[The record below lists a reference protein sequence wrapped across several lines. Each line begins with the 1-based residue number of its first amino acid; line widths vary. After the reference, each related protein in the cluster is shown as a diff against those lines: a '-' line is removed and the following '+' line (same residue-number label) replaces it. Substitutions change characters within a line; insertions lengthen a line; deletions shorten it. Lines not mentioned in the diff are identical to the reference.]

1 MSSEALQSEI
11 TRLRK
16 QLKDALAQNRQL
28 EAAAAARTE
37 ILEIPSDD
45 ESEAIWGKAHNIWLC
60 PDCLAE
66 IDDTVCSIC
75 GEDFDVGFQGLLGTR
90 GPGLT
95 NEYRLRESMS
105 TLATVSDAEHIDRL
119 PPSKTAAANLDADLL
134 PLSRIPASW
143 QTSEADIA
151 EYRQLIVRGATTLM
165 ISTFSLHFDPQ
176 EGIIAYADDTLFDE
190 FSGPA
195 MKDGDVWKI
204 HLGSRVE
211 LEPEDHDGSEFIE
224 GLLEDAML
232 FLPSIRRWSTKKVQ
246 DGVWVTKPSKRL
258 SKAWTEEYDC
268 NSDDSDWESGSGAE
282 GAKGDGGE
290 WDSDEDNLE
299 VAESWEP
306 EECLNDAETE
316 EPVLVNRYYESD
328 ASSGEEDEGGDMD
341 DTQPS
346 SSTLTDVKEEEPGE
360 KVTNEADVNM
370 DSATEDASSQSDGD
384 VCGSDWDSDEELSG
398 DDMAML
404 ITEAVHADCRI
415 PPWSPY

>member
-1 MSSEALQSEI
+1 MSSEAIQSEI

-16 QLKDALAQNRQL
+16 FSHRFPSISLKRQLKDALAQNRQL

-37 ILEIPSDD
+37 VLEIHSDE
-45 ESEAIWGKAHNIWLC
+45 ESESIWDKAHNIWLC
-60 PDCLAE
+60 PDCLAD
-66 IDDTVCSIC
+66 IDDAVCMIC
-75 GEDFDVGFQGLLGTR
+75 GEDFEVEGV
-90 GPGLT
+90 
-95 NEYRLRESMS
+95 NEHSI
-105 TLATVSDAEHIDRL
+105 ATVSDAEHIDRL
-119 PPSKTAAANLDADLL
+119 PPSKAAAPNLDADTL

-151 EYRQLIVRGATTLM
+151 EYRQLIARGATTLM

-232 FLPSIRRWSTKKVQ
+232 FLPSIRQWSTKKVQ
-246 DGVWVTKPSKRL
+246 DGVWVTKPYKRL
-258 SKAWTEEYDC
+258 SKAWTEEYDY
-268 NSDDSDWESGSGAE
+268 NSEDSDWESGSGAE
-282 GAKGDGGE
+282 GVKGDGGE

-328 ASSGEEDEGGDMD
+328 SSSGEEDGVGDMED
-341 DTQPS
+341 AQPS
-346 SSTLTDVKEEEPGE
+346 SSTLTDMKEEEPGE
-360 KVTNEADVNM
+360 KVTNEADVDM
-370 DSATEDASSQSDGD
+370 DSAAEDASSESDGD

-404 ITEAVHADCRI
+404 ITEAVHAEYRI